1 MRDLLKVIFYPDMLA
16 DETTLK
22 KAILFFDE
30 LHFMDR
36 PSFTFAGGLGTIGM
50 ASPLRQWEALFRS
63 DGVPLFV
70 HGTPNGPVAGDF
82 KGQIAADVNDASFV
96 STFQRGLASSETFR
110 NAHVAPGSYGDSLTG
125 TTNTQQ
131 DVVRALTSVD
141 LSMVSAS
148 YETAMAL
155 VTDPAVRPF
164 GISEPMSCAK
174 TLLFNA
180 GVCSAKMNVALDL
193 GTKEGLIP
201 LADASPFGNLLH
213 RKYTRAITRVCPT
226 LDAATVPDLSFA
238 IFDEL
243 VPSDKIQ
250 KMSIREVI
258 QYRHSSDVA
267 RQDFLEHLVGL
278 QLGQSAIG
286 PDGDYAE
293 SIRRMIQLEIL
304 PAAKTY
310 RNRLQAINEGLVGS
324 LSKGV
329 IGSAAG
335 CIAGV
340 QVFGDLSWERLLT
353 LAGLASAYVGQSAID
368 AFLAQRATKRESA
381 LSYVLSLDGP

>member
-1 MRDLLKVIFYPDMLA
+1 MRDLLKVIYYPDMLA

-36 PSFTFAGGLGTIGM
+36 PSFTFGGGLGTIGM
-50 ASPLRQWEALFRS
+50 ESPLRQWEALFRR

-70 HGTPNGPVAGDF
+70 HSAPNGPVAGDF
-82 KGQIAADVNDASFV
+82 KVQIAADVNDASFV
-96 STFQRGLASSETFR
+96 STFQRGLASSEPFR
-110 NAHVAPGSYGDSLTG
+110 NAHVAPGNYGDSLTG
-125 TTNTQQ
+125 KTNTHQE
-131 DVVRALTSVD
+131 VVRALTSLD
-141 LSMVSAS
+141 LSMLSGAHES
-148 YETAMAL
+148 AMAL
-155 VTDPAVRPF
+155 VTDAAIRPF
-164 GISEPMSCAK
+164 GISDPVSCAK

-180 GVCSAKMNVALDL
+180 GVCSAKMNFALDL
-193 GTKEGLIP
+193 AAKEGLIP
-201 LADASPFGNLLH
+201 LADASPFGNLLY
-213 RKYTRAITRVCPT
+213 RKYTRALARVCPA
-226 LDAATVPDLSFA
+226 LDAATIPDLSFA

-250 KMSIREVI
+250 KMSIPEVI
-258 QYRHSSDVA
+258 QYRNSSDGA
-267 RQDFLEHLVGL
+267 RQEFLELLVGL
-278 QLGQSAIG
+278 QLRQSPIG
-286 PDGDYAE
+286 PDGDYAG

-304 PAAKTY
+304 PAARTY
-310 RNRLQAINEGLVGS
+310 RNKLQAINEGLVGS

-381 LSYVLSLDGP
+381 LSYVLSLDGT